1 MARKKKS
8 EELENTLPD
17 ITEEVVTPPEKKTHL
32 GVGLDIG
39 TMNIVAARKVG
50 DDVVTKRIRDC
61 FLDMDIEAKKMLKLS
76 NVSYVEHDDTILILG
91 DAAIHTANIFGKEV
105 RRPLSQGL
113 ISASEIDALEILSIL
128 IENVLGKPSEP
139 DEVCYFSVPAAP
151 ADNPSKDVVYHQA
164 VFEKILRE
172 LGYDPVASN
181 EAQALIFSECADTMF
196 SAIGISM
203 GSGMINCALS
213 YNTMTALQ
221 FSLERSGDYIDGSAA
236 KALGTTASKICAI
249 KEKGVNLVDPSEGD
263 TKHLREREAIA
274 TYYRSLI
281 SYALDNI
288 ANEFKKVQD
297 TVDMP
302 MAIPIVIGGGT
313 SMATGLI
320 QLFEEVFETKRKRFP
335 IEISEI
341 RHADDPM
348 TSVAQGLLIQALQE
362 YQD

>member
-1 MARKKKS
+1 
-8 EELENTLPD
+8 
-17 ITEEVVTPPEKKTHL
+17 
-32 GVGLDIG
+32 
-39 TMNIVAARKVG
+39 MN
-50 DDVVTKRIRDC
+50 
-61 FLDMDIEAKKMLKLS
+61 S
-76 NVSYVEHDDTILILG
+76 
-91 DAAIHTANIFGKEV
+91 
-105 RRPLSQGL
+105 
-113 ISASEIDALEILSIL
+113 
-128 IENVLGKPSEP
+128 
-139 DEVCYFSVPAAP
+139 P
-151 ADNPSKDVVYHQA
+151 ADNPSKDIVYHQA

-213 YNTMTALQ
+213 YNTMSALQ
-221 FSLERSGDYIDGSAA
+221 FSLERSGDYIDESAA
-236 KALGTTASKICAI
+236 KAIGITASKICSI
-249 KEKGVNLVDPSEGD
+249 KEKGVNLIDPSEGD
-263 TKHLREREAIA
+263 PKHLREREAIA
-274 TYYRSLI
+274 TYYRALI

-288 ANEFKKVQD
+288 AKEFKKIQD

-313 SMATGLI
+313 SMAGGLV
-320 QLFEEVFETKRKRFP
+320 QLFTEVFETKRKRFP

-341 RHADDPM
+341 RHAEDPM